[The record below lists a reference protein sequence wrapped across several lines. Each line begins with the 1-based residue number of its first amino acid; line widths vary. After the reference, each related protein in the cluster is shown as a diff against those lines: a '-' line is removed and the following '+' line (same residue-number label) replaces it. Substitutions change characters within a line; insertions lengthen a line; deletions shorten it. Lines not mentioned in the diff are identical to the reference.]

1 MTRTPIYFDRKN
13 GKEFMRE
20 LRDQVNNYFT
30 ERNITTYAT
39 PSMVIKTF
47 YMLAIYFV
55 PYALM
60 VSGVISSFWGIGAM
74 YMIMG
79 FGMAGLGLSVMH
91 DANHESYSKHKWVN
105 SLLGGIINFIGGHA
119 PNWQV
124 QHNFLH
130 HGYTNIDGMDD
141 DIKTTSIL
149 RFSPQQELKKVHKA
163 QHLYAWFFYSIM
175 TLYWATAKDFMQLH
189 KYYHEGLPLHPTK
202 SYARMLVELIGIK
215 SMYYIFALII
225 PLIVLPMAWYWVL
238 MFFVISHLIAGL
250 SLSLIFQT
258 AHVMPT
264 SEFPEADEKGKVDTH
279 WAVHQMLTTANF
291 SPRSKWF
298 SWLIGGL
305 NYQIEHHLFPNICHV
320 HYPKLSKIVQETA
333 EKYNIPYHIQPTFT
347 KALAVH
353 WKMLYQLG
361 RA

>member
-1 MTRTPIYFDRKN
+1 MTRDPIYFDRKT
-13 GKEFMRE
+13 GKEFIQE
-20 LRDQVNNYFT
+20 LRTQVNTYFS
-30 ERNITTYAT
+30 ENGISTYAN

-47 YMLAIYFV
+47 YMLALYFV

-60 VSGVISSFWGIGAM
+60 VFGVVSSFWGIGAM
-74 YMIMG
+74 FVLMG

-91 DANHESYSKHKWVN
+91 DANHESYSRHKSVN
-105 SLLGGIINFIGGHA
+105 WLLGGIINFIGGHA

-130 HGYTNIDGMDD
+130 HGYTNIEGMDD
-141 DIKTTSIL
+141 DISTTSIL
-149 RFSPQQELKKVHKA
+149 RFSPNQELKKVHKA

-175 TLYWATAKDFMQLH
+175 TLYWAIGKDFIQLH
-189 KYYHEGLPLHPTK
+189 RYYKEGLPLHPTK
-202 SYARMLVELIGIK
+202 SYPRMFLELVGVKVLYF
-215 SMYYIFALII
+215 SFALVI
-225 PLIVLPMAWYWVL
+225 PLLVLPIAWYWVVAFL
-238 MFFVISHLIAGL
+238 VVSHLISGL

-264 SEFPEADEKGKVDTH
+264 SEFPEVDETRKVDTH

-320 HYPKLSKIVQETA
+320 HYPKISEIVRETA
-333 EKYNIPYHIQPTFT
+333 EKYGVPYHIQPTFA
-347 KALAVH
+347 KAVAVH
-353 WKMLYQLG
+353 WRMLYKLG